1 MDASREGPEWL
12 IGGGF
17 GIETSLLTILMILG
31 LSAFLIYRIRITGKF
46 VKPFWKK

>member
-1 MDASREGPEWL
+1 M
-12 IGGGF
+12 
-17 GIETSLLTILMILG
+17 LTILMILG